1 MEVDA
6 EVNTRIKRM
15 MKEEEDEERLLEE
28 VQKKVARV
36 EKQRVAKEKW
46 MEGQTQR
53 QVQELVWRTSP

>member
-1 MEVDA
+1 MDA

-53 QVQELVWRTSP
+53 QVQELAWRTSP